1 MPARHWYVS
10 DFTLQEIK
18 QLDAG
23 SWFDVKFK
31 DARVPTLQEAIDLVR
46 GKSGLYPE
54 TKAPEVYGGRGF
66 DMERLLLDLLKKNR
80 LITRSSARHTPVI
93 IQSFSSESLKKFFN
107 ELKAA
112 LPLVLLVND
121 EAQARWLT
129 EAGLS
134 EAKHFANGIGPAKEL
149 VDKNLIMHAHAVG
162 LTVTPYTFRS
172 GNSGRFKSVREE
184 MHFYLYD
191 LGVDALFTDN
201 PDLFP
206 RVRAKIEEEL
216 TGHLISSE
224 RNSVAN

>member
-1 MPARHWYVS
+1 
-10 DFTLQEIK
+10 
-18 QLDAG
+18 
-23 SWFDVKFK
+23 
-31 DARVPTLQEAIDLVR
+31 
-46 GKSGLYPE
+46 
-54 TKAPEVYGGRGF
+54 
-66 DMERLLLDLLKKNR
+66 
-80 LITRSSARHTPVI
+80 
-93 IQSFSSESLKKFFN
+93 LKKFFN